1 MILDTKEQKDLLLEI
16 IGTINISG
24 KDIDMIYNLKQAIVK
39 AYIKPIIKR

>member
-16 IGTINISG
+16 IGSINIAG
-24 KDIDMIYNLKQAIVK
+24 KDIDLIYTLKQAIIK